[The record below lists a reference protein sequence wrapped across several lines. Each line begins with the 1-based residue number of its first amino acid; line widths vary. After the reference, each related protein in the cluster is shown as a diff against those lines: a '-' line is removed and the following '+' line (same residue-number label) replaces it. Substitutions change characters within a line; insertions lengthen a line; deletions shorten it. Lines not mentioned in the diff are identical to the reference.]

1 MTNSEIRIKNQ
12 LRISNGKKIPNAPPR
27 VILAQAG
34 NHVFSVAV
42 AVFAVAV
49 FSVVA
54 VFSDS

>member
-49 FSVVA
+49 FAVA